1 MTLRV
6 SFAALVVPASAAL
19 LVGGCSTPDGY
30 APLPVPDRSGASP
43 TVPTTPPP
51 DYAGVEL
58 SRARGTTTTTL
69 PSLTPGTASLR
80 GTVLGPN
87 GPVAGAVVGIDRL
100 VGDAVASG
108 YVNSAADGSW
118 EAVGLLGGRYRVRAW
133 AVPDLSQVEAT
144 LVFVPSTGDPLAPLE
159 LRLEPIGRYVAEAVV
174 APDPP
179 VVGRPANLVV
189 RLSRRQI
196 DSDGFVRT
204 TPQAGATWRLVA
216 EGKWTLQSGTSVGDA
231 AGRTTYRLV
240 CEAPGTQPIAIVF
253 EGETMPLAVPDCVG
267 ASGT

>member
-1 MTLRV
+1 MRV
-6 SFAALVVPASAAL
+6 SLVALVL
-19 LVGGCSTPDGY
+19 LVGTGIPGGCRTPDGY
-30 APLPVPDRSGASP
+30 APLPVPDRSDGAL
-43 TVPTTPPP
+43 TTPTTRPP

-58 SRARGTTTTTL
+58 AHARGTTTTT
-69 PSLTPGTASLR
+69 PVALTPGTASLR

-108 YVNSAADGSW
+108 YVNSAADGSF

-133 AVPDLSQVEAT
+133 AVPDLSQVAAM
-144 LVFVPSTGDPLAPLE
+144 LVFVPSTGDPSAPLE
-159 LRLEPIGRYVAEAVV
+159 LRLEPIGHYAAEAVV

-179 VVGRPANLVV
+179 VVGRPVNLVV
-189 RLSRRQI
+189 RLTRRQI

-204 TPQAGATWRLVA
+204 SPQAGASWRLVA
-216 EGKWTLQSGTSVGDA
+216 EGEWTLQSGASVGDA
-231 AGRTTYRLV
+231 AGRATYRLV
-240 CEAPGTQPIAIVF
+240 CEAPGAQAIAIVF
-253 EGETMPLAVPDCVG
+253 DGVTLPLAVPDCVA